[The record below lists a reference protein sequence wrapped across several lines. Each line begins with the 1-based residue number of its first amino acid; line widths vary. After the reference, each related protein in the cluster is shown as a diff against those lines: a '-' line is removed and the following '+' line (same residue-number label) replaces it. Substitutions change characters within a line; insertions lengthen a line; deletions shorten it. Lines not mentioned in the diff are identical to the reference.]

1 MSGHVETIPLEAA
14 SSRLRPMRRESVERP
29 VPSPEMSRDMPGEMW
44 DVAEPG
50 APPVEL
56 AIAAAILLVL
66 VLLSPL
72 L

>member
-1 MSGHVETIPLEAA
+1 MSGHVETIPARLGRGSAERAA
-14 SSRLRPMRRESVERP
+14 PAA
-29 VPSPEMSRDMPGEMW
+29 PEIPQEMW
-44 DVAEPG
+44 DVAEPD

-56 AIAAAILLVL
+56 GIAAAILLVL

>member
-1 MSGHVETIPLEAA
+1 MSGHVETIPVPLGPDRHEPAGRPGPAA
-14 SSRLRPMRRESVERP
+14 
-29 VPSPEMSRDMPGEMW
+29 PEMPREMW

-56 AIAAAILLVL
+56 GIAAAILLVL